1 MPRQQMD
8 RRLSASGCLKAR
20 HFQAVGLLCVAKQTS
35 VDFPPVENRKQ
46 GGLDM
51 RIGYFLV
58 LAAGLAGLPGAASAQ
73 LPTQKVLTIDVAQ
86 AMAQEA
92 MLQCRAEGY
101 KVTVTVVDAGNAL
114 KALLRDDGAGL
125 ASLEIGLQK
134 TNTVMH
140 WGRPSGP
147 PAFAPAGTP
156 PPALLPNSTYAKG
169 GLPIKVGDQVI
180 GAISVSGAHD
190 GEKDA
195 ACAQAG
201 LAKVA
206 DKLK

>member
-1 MPRQQMD
+1 MKV
-8 RRLSASGCLKAR
+8 SYA
-20 HFQAVGLLCVAKQTS
+20 LL
-35 VDFPPVENRKQ
+35 
-46 GGLDM
+46 
-51 RIGYFLV
+51 
-58 LAAGLAGLPGAASAQ
+58 LAAFAAAFPANASAQ
-73 LPTQKVLTIDVAQ
+73 GLPTQKVLTIDVAQ

-92 MLQCRAEGY
+92 MLQCRANGY
-101 KVTVTVVDAGNAL
+101 KVTVTVVDNANLL
-114 KALLRDDGAGL
+114 KALLRDDGAGM

-140 WGRPSGP
+140 WGKPSGP
-147 PAFAPAGTP
+147 PPFNPAGTP

-169 GLPIKVGDQVI
+169 GLPIKVGGDVI

>member
-1 MPRQQMD
+1 M
-8 RRLSASGCLKAR
+8 RLG
-20 HFQAVGLLCVAKQTS
+20 HFLGLAVGICAV
-35 VDFPPVENRKQ
+35 
-46 GGLDM
+46 
-51 RIGYFLV
+51 
-58 LAAGLAGLPGAASAQ
+58 AAGASAQ

-86 AMAQEA
+86 TMAQGA
-92 MLQCRAEGY
+92 MLQCRAQGY
-101 KVTVTVVDAGNAL
+101 KVTVTVVDSGNML
-114 KALLRDDGAGL
+114 KALLRDDGAGM

-134 TNTVMH
+134 TNSVMH

-147 PAFAPAGTP
+147 PAFAAPGTP

-201 LAKVA
+201 LDKVA

>member
-1 MPRQQMD
+1 MKTGYAFALVVLI
-8 RRLSASGCLKAR
+8 LS
-20 HFQAVGLLCVAKQTS
+20 S
-35 VDFPPVENRKQ
+35 V
-46 GGLDM
+46 
-51 RIGYFLV
+51 
-58 LAAGLAGLPGAASAQ
+58 LPGRVSAQ
-73 LPTQKVLTIDVAQ
+73 GLPTQKVLTIDVAQ
-86 AMAQEA
+86 TMAQAA
-92 MLQCRAEGY
+92 MLQCRADGY
-101 KVTVTVVDAGNAL
+101 KVTVTVVDSTNL
-114 KALLRDDGAGL
+114 VKALLRDDGAGM

-147 PAFAPAGTP
+147 PPFNPAGTP

-169 GLPIKVGDQVI
+169 GLPIKVGDDVI

-190 GEKDA
+190 GDTDA

-201 LAKVA
+201 LTKVA